1 MSVPEKCF
9 YRFPKLPSLHFACWP
24 VTWLRNKADTVSQDT
39 LKTGKKNAT
48 VPWAQERVSELA
60 IEWAQRSA
68 WAKRTVRNMQTSERM
83 SEWPTTFVL
92 ISWVSESQAIRCA
105 CHAFF
110 DAPSHLYKRV
120 CPSVRPSGRRSITP
134 SLRRLLG
141 TSYAQYSALLTSG
154 FRFLADDEH
163 AEEWFAQ

>member
-1 MSVPEKCF
+1 MFLSFSEVAVIALRLLARHVIEKQSR
-9 YRFPKLPSLHFACWP
+9 YSESGHIENW
-24 VTWLRNKADTVSQDT
+24 
-39 LKTGKKNAT
+39 KKNAT

-120 CPSVRPSGRRSITP
+120 CLSVHPSGRRSVAP

-141 TSYAQYSALLTSG
+141 TSYAEYSALL
-154 FRFLADDEH
+154 R
-163 AEEWFAQ
+163 